1 MTKYSVKNNT
11 KFKLIIMSKNVNNKI
26 PQMNPKSILNNL
38 LNSYNTLKLI
48 LSPNLGENNIHF
60 MNSVID
66 VIISQ
71 IKIFLEL
78 LNLTE
83 PQKIFDL
90 LNINNQNLS
99 KQIAALYE
107 IPKISSKYFKDS
119 LLLEKDKNDNNTQI
133 YFNNKKDNDSLEE
146 QKQIINIIDSTNF
159 DFIENQNKDKKENSK
174 DIIKINRN
182 EKIIKK
188 TNKDKNK
195 DKEKEKEKEKERL
208 LKKEKDEKEKLLKEQ
223 ERERGREIREKA
235 RNLIKK
241 QNLYKENNKI
251 QLKKNSNFAKHKHKN
266 RAKAIKFE
274 SISNIKEYEPK
285 EQKLKIKKEIKP
297 ENKYKSVINSINRTP
312 VRNRFKFFLFDDD
325 DIDETNLKEQNIFK
339 RKEKKSK
346 TLFDKSFRIPY
357 EINIEEIDNDNDD
370 NNKTQSHINRNN
382 YISFNFTNRLLDRV
396 KKKPKTKSLKNK
408 FLIKTEN
415 ERESSENNKNKIR
428 KFNNR
433 YNYNNYV
440 LKTESNKK
448 YKKRNYNLNINN
460 INNTNL
466 NNDFF
471 SLDDFL
477 VPYNNSKNGE
487 VLFMTKIGNVL
498 MNKKQKDIL
507 EDYVNNYL
515 YENEENRINKTSSPK
530 SIKRINNIIPITK
543 EVKEKIKKE
552 KRNRKF
558 KTKKS
563 MLNYDLNDINE
574 LIQSLPTSLQ
584 VPIDDLYL
592 RQKKASL
599 FDRSIFKICHR
610 VIDNY
615 KELENKEDIFSLKTR
630 SKSRPMLRAKSYN
643 DNLVA
648 RSGMNFKRFK
658 SKTSMNKVNDI
669 N

>member
-1 MTKYSVKNNT
+1 
-11 KFKLIIMSKNVNNKI
+11 MSKNVNDQIPKI
-26 PQMNPKSILNNL
+26 NPKAILNNL
-38 LNSYNTLKLI
+38 LSSYNTLKLI
-48 LSPNLGENNIHF
+48 LSPNLSENNIHF

-66 VIISQ
+66 IIISQ

-83 PQKIFDL
+83 PQKIFEL
-90 LNINNQNLS
+90 LNINSQNLS

-107 IPKISSKYFKDS
+107 VPKISSKYFKDS
-119 LLLEKDKNDNNTQI
+119 LLLEKDKIENNTQLYI
-133 YFNNKKDNDSLEE
+133 NNKKDNDSLEE

-174 DIIKINRN
+174 DIIKINKN
-182 EKIIKK
+182 EKINIKI
-188 TNKDKNK
+188 NKDKNK
-195 DKEKEKEKEKERL
+195 SKEKEKEKERERL
-208 LKKEKDEKEKLLKEQ
+208 LKKEKEEKDKLKEKEMLIQSLKEQ
-223 ERERGREIREKA
+223 EKERGREIREKA
-235 RNLIKK
+235 RELIKK
-241 QNLYKENNKI
+241 QNYYKENSKI
-251 QLKKNSNFAKHKHKN
+251 QLKKNSNFAKHKPRNK
-266 RAKAIKFE
+266 AKVIKFGN
-274 SISNIKEYEPK
+274 ISNLKEFEPK
-285 EQKLKIKKEIKP
+285 VQKLKIKKEVKP
-297 ENKYKSVINSINRTP
+297 ENRYKSVINCINRTP
-312 VRNRFKFFLFDDD
+312 IRNRFKFFLFDDD
-325 DIDETNLKEQNIFK
+325 DIDEVNLKEENFIK

-346 TLFDKSFRIPY
+346 TLFDKDFRLPY
-357 EINIEEIDNDNDD
+357 EINIEELENND
-370 NNKTQSHINRNN
+370 NNKTQSHINNNN

-396 KKKPKTKSLKNK
+396 KKKPKSIKNK

-415 ERESSENNKNKIR
+415 ERENSEKIKNKILNY
-428 KFNNR
+428 NNR

-440 LKTESNKK
+440 LKTEPNKK
-448 YKKRNYNLNINN
+448 YKKRNFYNINN
-460 INNTNL
+460 IQKTNL

-471 SLDDFL
+471 SLDEFV
-477 VPYNNSKNGE
+477 VPYNNSKKGE
-487 VLFMTKIGNVL
+487 ELFVTKIGNVL
-498 MNKKQKDIL
+498 MSKKQKDIL
-507 EDYVNNYL
+507 EDYINNYL
-515 YENEENRINKTSSPK
+515 YENEENSKLRKSTSPK
-530 SIKRINNIIPITK
+530 SNKKLNNIIPLTK

-574 LIQSLPTSLQ
+574 LIQSLRTSLK

-610 VIDNY
+610 LIDNY
-615 KELENKEDIFSLKTR
+615 KELENKEDIFTLKTR

-648 RSGMNFKRFK
+648 RSGLNFKRVK
-658 SKTSMNKVNDI
+658 SKTSLNRVNEI

>member
-1 MTKYSVKNNT
+1 
-11 KFKLIIMSKNVNNKI
+11 MSKNVNDQIPKI
-26 PQMNPKSILNNL
+26 NPKAILNNL
-38 LNSYNTLKLI
+38 LSSYNTLKLI
-48 LSPNLGENNIHF
+48 LSPNLSENNIHF
-60 MNSVID
+60 MNSIID

-83 PQKIFDL
+83 PQKIFEL
-90 LNINNQNLS
+90 LNINSQNLS

-107 IPKISSKYFKDS
+107 VPKISSKYFKDS
-119 LLLEKDKNDNNTQI
+119 LLLEKDKIENNTQLYI
-133 YFNNKKDNDSLEE
+133 NNKKDNDSLEE

-174 DIIKINRN
+174 DIIKINKN
-182 EKIIKK
+182 EKINIKINK
-188 TNKDKNK
+188 DKDKNK
-195 DKEKEKEKEKERL
+195 SKEKEKEKERERL
-208 LKKEKDEKEKLLKEQ
+208 LKKEKEEKDKLKEKEMLIQSLKEQ
-223 ERERGREIREKA
+223 EKERGREIREKA
-235 RNLIKK
+235 RELIKK
-241 QNLYKENNKI
+241 QNYYKENSKI
-251 QLKKNSNFAKHKHKN
+251 QLKKNSNFAKHKPRNK
-266 RAKAIKFE
+266 AKVIKFGN
-274 SISNIKEYEPK
+274 ISNLKEFEPK
-285 EQKLKIKKEIKP
+285 VQKLKIKKEVKP
-297 ENKYKSVINSINRTP
+297 ENRYKSVINCINRTP
-312 VRNRFKFFLFDDD
+312 IRNRFKFFLFDDD
-325 DIDETNLKEQNIFK
+325 DIDEVNLKEENFIK

-346 TLFDKSFRIPY
+346 TLFDKDFRLPY
-357 EINIEEIDNDNDD
+357 EINIEELENND
-370 NNKTQSHINRNN
+370 NNKTQSHINNNN

-396 KKKPKTKSLKNK
+396 KKKPKSIKNK

-415 ERESSENNKNKIR
+415 ERENSEKIKNKILNY
-428 KFNNR
+428 NNR

-440 LKTESNKK
+440 LKTEPNKK
-448 YKKRNYNLNINN
+448 YKKRNFYNINN
-460 INNTNL
+460 IQKTNL

-471 SLDDFL
+471 SLDEFV
-477 VPYNNSKNGE
+477 VPYNNSKKGE
-487 VLFMTKIGNVL
+487 ELFVTKIGNVL
-498 MNKKQKDIL
+498 MSKKQKDIL
-507 EDYVNNYL
+507 EDYINNYL
-515 YENEENRINKTSSPK
+515 YENEENSKLRKSTSPK
-530 SIKRINNIIPITK
+530 SNKKLNNIIPLTK

-574 LIQSLPTSLQ
+574 LIQSLRTSLK

-610 VIDNY
+610 LIDNY
-615 KELENKEDIFSLKTR
+615 KELENKEDIFTLKTR

-648 RSGMNFKRFK
+648 RSGLNFKRVK
-658 SKTSMNKVNDI
+658 SKTSLNRVNEI

>member
-1 MTKYSVKNNT
+1 
-11 KFKLIIMSKNVNNKI
+11 MSKNVNDQIPKI
-26 PQMNPKSILNNL
+26 NPKAILNNL
-38 LNSYNTLKLI
+38 LSSYNTLKLI
-48 LSPNLGENNIHF
+48 LSPNLSENNIHF
-60 MNSVID
+60 MNSIID

-83 PQKIFDL
+83 PQKIFEL
-90 LNINNQNLS
+90 LNINSQNLS

-107 IPKISSKYFKDS
+107 VPKISSKYFKDS
-119 LLLEKDKNDNNTQI
+119 LLLEKDKIENNTQLYI
-133 YFNNKKDNDSLEE
+133 NNKKDNDSLEE

-174 DIIKINRN
+174 DIIKINKN
-182 EKIIKK
+182 EKINIKI
-188 TNKDKNK
+188 NKDKNK
-195 DKEKEKEKEKERL
+195 SKEKEKEKERERL
-208 LKKEKDEKEKLLKEQ
+208 LKKEKEEKDKLKEKEMLIQSLKEQ
-223 ERERGREIREKA
+223 EKERGREIREKA
-235 RNLIKK
+235 RELIKK
-241 QNLYKENNKI
+241 QNYYKENSKI
-251 QLKKNSNFAKHKHKN
+251 QLKKNSNFAKHKPRNK
-266 RAKAIKFE
+266 AKVIKFGN
-274 SISNIKEYEPK
+274 ISNLKEFEPK
-285 EQKLKIKKEIKP
+285 VQKLKIKKEVKP
-297 ENKYKSVINSINRTP
+297 ENRYKSVINCINRTP
-312 VRNRFKFFLFDDD
+312 IRNRFKFFLFDDD
-325 DIDETNLKEQNIFK
+325 DIDEVNLKEENFIK

-346 TLFDKSFRIPY
+346 TLFDKDFRLPY
-357 EINIEEIDNDNDD
+357 EINIEEIENND
-370 NNKTQSHINRNN
+370 NNKTQSHINNNN

-396 KKKPKTKSLKNK
+396 KKKPKSIKNK

-415 ERESSENNKNKIR
+415 ERENSEKIKNKILNY
-428 KFNNR
+428 NNR

-440 LKTESNKK
+440 LKTEPNKK
-448 YKKRNYNLNINN
+448 YKKRNFYNINN
-460 INNTNL
+460 IQKTNL

-471 SLDDFL
+471 SLDEFV
-477 VPYNNSKNGE
+477 VPYNNSKKGE
-487 VLFMTKIGNVL
+487 ELFVTKIGNVL
-498 MNKKQKDIL
+498 MSKKQKDIL
-507 EDYVNNYL
+507 EDYINNYL
-515 YENEENRINKTSSPK
+515 YENEENSKLRKSTSPK
-530 SIKRINNIIPITK
+530 SNKKLNNIIPLTK

-574 LIQSLPTSLQ
+574 LIQSLRTSLK

-610 VIDNY
+610 LIDNY
-615 KELENKEDIFSLKTR
+615 KELENKEDIFTLKTR

-648 RSGMNFKRFK
+648 RSGLNFKRVK
-658 SKTSMNKVNDI
+658 SKTSLNRVNEI

>member
-1 MTKYSVKNNT
+1 
-11 KFKLIIMSKNVNNKI
+11 MSKNVNDQIPKI
-26 PQMNPKSILNNL
+26 NPKAILNNL
-38 LNSYNTLKLI
+38 LSSYNTLKLI
-48 LSPNLGENNIHF
+48 LSPNLSENNIHF
-60 MNSVID
+60 MNSIID

-83 PQKIFDL
+83 PQKIFEL
-90 LNINNQNLS
+90 LNINSQNLS

-107 IPKISSKYFKDS
+107 VPKISSKYFKDS
-119 LLLEKDKNDNNTQI
+119 LLLEKDKIENNTQLYI
-133 YFNNKKDNDSLEE
+133 NNKKDNDSLEE

-174 DIIKINRN
+174 DFIKINKN
-182 EKIIKK
+182 EKNIKI
-188 TNKDKNK
+188 NKDKNK
-195 DKEKEKEKEKERL
+195 SKEKEKEKERERL
-208 LKKEKDEKEKLLKEQ
+208 LKKEKEEKDKLKEKEMLIQSLKEQ
-223 ERERGREIREKA
+223 EKERGREIREKA
-235 RNLIKK
+235 RELIKK
-241 QNLYKENNKI
+241 QNYYKENSKI
-251 QLKKNSNFAKHKHKN
+251 QLKKNSNFAKHKPRNK
-266 RAKAIKFE
+266 AKVIKFGN
-274 SISNIKEYEPK
+274 ISNLKEFEPK
-285 EQKLKIKKEIKP
+285 VQKLKIKKEVKP
-297 ENKYKSVINSINRTP
+297 ENRYKSVINCINRTP
-312 VRNRFKFFLFDDD
+312 IRNRFKFFLFDDD
-325 DIDETNLKEQNIFK
+325 DIDEVNLKEENFIK

-346 TLFDKSFRIPY
+346 TLFDKDFRLPY
-357 EINIEEIDNDNDD
+357 EINIEELENND
-370 NNKTQSHINRNN
+370 NNKTQSHINNNN

-396 KKKPKTKSLKNK
+396 KKKPKSIKNK

-415 ERESSENNKNKIR
+415 ERENSEKIKNKILNY
-428 KFNNR
+428 NNR

-440 LKTESNKK
+440 LKTEPNKK
-448 YKKRNYNLNINN
+448 YKKRNFYNINN
-460 INNTNL
+460 IQKTNL

-471 SLDDFL
+471 SLDEFV
-477 VPYNNSKNGE
+477 VPYNNSKKGE
-487 VLFMTKIGNVL
+487 ELFVTKIGNVL
-498 MNKKQKDIL
+498 MSKKQKDIL
-507 EDYVNNYL
+507 EDYINNYL
-515 YENEENRINKTSSPK
+515 YENEENSKLRKSTSPK
-530 SIKRINNIIPITK
+530 SNKKLNNIIPLTK

-574 LIQSLPTSLQ
+574 LIQSLRTSLK

-610 VIDNY
+610 LIDNY
-615 KELENKEDIFSLKTR
+615 KELENKEDIFTLKTR

-648 RSGMNFKRFK
+648 RSGLNFKRVK
-658 SKTSMNKVNDI
+658 SKTSLNRVNEI

>member
-1 MTKYSVKNNT
+1 
-11 KFKLIIMSKNVNNKI
+11 MSKNVNDQIPKI
-26 PQMNPKSILNNL
+26 NPKAILNNL
-38 LNSYNTLKLI
+38 LSSYNTLKLI
-48 LSPNLGENNIHF
+48 LSPNLSENNIHF
-60 MNSVID
+60 MNSIID

-83 PQKIFDL
+83 PQKIFEL
-90 LNINNQNLS
+90 LNINSQNLS

-107 IPKISSKYFKDS
+107 VPKISSKYFKDS
-119 LLLEKDKNDNNTQI
+119 LLLEKDKIENNTQLYI
-133 YFNNKKDNDSLEE
+133 NNKKDNDSLEE

-174 DIIKINRN
+174 DIIKINKN
-182 EKIIKK
+182 EKINIKI
-188 TNKDKNK
+188 NKDKNK
-195 DKEKEKEKEKERL
+195 SKEKEKEKERERL
-208 LKKEKDEKEKLLKEQ
+208 LKKEKEEKDKLKEKEMLIQSLKEQ
-223 ERERGREIREKA
+223 EKERGREIREKA
-235 RNLIKK
+235 RELIKK
-241 QNLYKENNKI
+241 QNYYKENSKI
-251 QLKKNSNFAKHKHKN
+251 QLKKNSNFAKHKPRNK
-266 RAKAIKFE
+266 AKVIKFGN
-274 SISNIKEYEPK
+274 ISNLKEFEPK
-285 EQKLKIKKEIKP
+285 VQKLKIKKEVKP
-297 ENKYKSVINSINRTP
+297 ENRYKSVINCINRTP
-312 VRNRFKFFLFDDD
+312 IRNRFKFFLFDDD
-325 DIDETNLKEQNIFK
+325 DIDEVNLKEENFIK

-346 TLFDKSFRIPY
+346 TLFDKDFRLPY
-357 EINIEEIDNDNDD
+357 EINIEELENND
-370 NNKTQSHINRNN
+370 NNKTQSHINNNN

-396 KKKPKTKSLKNK
+396 KKKPKSIKNK

-415 ERESSENNKNKIR
+415 ERENSEKIKNKILNY
-428 KFNNR
+428 NNR

-440 LKTESNKK
+440 LKTEPNKK
-448 YKKRNYNLNINN
+448 YKKRNFYNINN
-460 INNTNL
+460 IQKTNL

-471 SLDDFL
+471 SLDEFV
-477 VPYNNSKNGE
+477 VPYNNSKKGE
-487 VLFMTKIGNVL
+487 ELFVTKIGNVL
-498 MNKKQKDIL
+498 MSKKQKDIL
-507 EDYVNNYL
+507 EDYINNYL
-515 YENEENRINKTSSPK
+515 YENEENSKLRKSTSPK
-530 SIKRINNIIPITK
+530 SNKKLNNIIPLTK

-574 LIQSLPTSLQ
+574 LIQSLRTSLK

-610 VIDNY
+610 LIDNY
-615 KELENKEDIFSLKTR
+615 KELENKEDIFTLKTR

-648 RSGMNFKRFK
+648 RSGLNFKRVK
-658 SKTSMNKVNDI
+658 SKTSLNRVNEI

>member
-1 MTKYSVKNNT
+1 
-11 KFKLIIMSKNVNNKI
+11 MSKNVNDQIPKI
-26 PQMNPKSILNNL
+26 NPKAILNNL
-38 LNSYNTLKLI
+38 LSSYNTLKLI
-48 LSPNLGENNIHF
+48 LSPNLSENNIHF

-66 VIISQ
+66 IIISQ

-83 PQKIFDL
+83 PQKIFEL
-90 LNINNQNLS
+90 LNINSQNLS

-107 IPKISSKYFKDS
+107 VPKISSKYFKDS
-119 LLLEKDKNDNNTQI
+119 LLLEKDKIENNTQLYI
-133 YFNNKKDNDSLEE
+133 NNKKDNDSLEE

-174 DIIKINRN
+174 DIIKINKN
-182 EKIIKK
+182 EKINIKI
-188 TNKDKNK
+188 NKDKNK
-195 DKEKEKEKEKERL
+195 SKEKEKERERL
-208 LKKEKDEKEKLLKEQ
+208 LKKEKEEKDKLKEKEMLIQSLKEQ
-223 ERERGREIREKA
+223 EKERGREIREKA
-235 RNLIKK
+235 RELIKK
-241 QNLYKENNKI
+241 QNYYKENSKI
-251 QLKKNSNFAKHKHKN
+251 QLKKNSNFAKHKPRNK
-266 RAKAIKFE
+266 AKVIKFGN
-274 SISNIKEYEPK
+274 ISNLKEFEPK
-285 EQKLKIKKEIKP
+285 VQKLKIKKEVKP
-297 ENKYKSVINSINRTP
+297 ENRYKSVINCINRTP

-325 DIDETNLKEQNIFK
+325 DIDEVNLKEENFIK

-346 TLFDKSFRIPY
+346 TLFDKDFRLPY
-357 EINIEEIDNDNDD
+357 EINIEEIENND
-370 NNKTQSHINRNN
+370 NNKTQSHINNNN

-396 KKKPKTKSLKNK
+396 KKKPKSIKNK

-415 ERESSENNKNKIR
+415 ERENSEKIKNKILNY
-428 KFNNR
+428 NNR

-440 LKTESNKK
+440 LKTEPNKK
-448 YKKRNYNLNINN
+448 YKKRNFYNINN
-460 INNTNL
+460 IQKTNL

-471 SLDDFL
+471 SLDEFV
-477 VPYNNSKNGE
+477 VPYNNSKKGE
-487 VLFMTKIGNVL
+487 ELFVTKIGNVL
-498 MNKKQKDIL
+498 MSKKQKDIL
-507 EDYVNNYL
+507 EDYINNYL
-515 YENEENRINKTSSPK
+515 YENEENSKLRKSTSPK
-530 SIKRINNIIPITK
+530 SNKKLNNIIPLTK

-574 LIQSLPTSLQ
+574 LIQSLRTSLK

-610 VIDNY
+610 LIDNY
-615 KELENKEDIFSLKTR
+615 KELENKEDIFTLKTR

-648 RSGMNFKRFK
+648 RSGLNFKRVK
-658 SKTSMNKVNDI
+658 SKTSLNRVNEI

>member
-1 MTKYSVKNNT
+1 
-11 KFKLIIMSKNVNNKI
+11 MSKNVNDQIPKI
-26 PQMNPKSILNNL
+26 NPKAILNNL
-38 LNSYNTLKLI
+38 LSSYNTLKLI
-48 LSPNLGENNIHF
+48 LSPNLSENNIHF

-66 VIISQ
+66 IIISQ

-83 PQKIFDL
+83 PQKIFEL
-90 LNINNQNLS
+90 LNINSQNLS

-107 IPKISSKYFKDS
+107 VPKISSKYFKDS
-119 LLLEKDKNDNNTQI
+119 LLLEKDKIENNTQLYI
-133 YFNNKKDNDSLEE
+133 NNKKDNDSLEE

-174 DIIKINRN
+174 DIIKINKN
-182 EKIIKK
+182 EKINIKI
-188 TNKDKNK
+188 NKDKNK
-195 DKEKEKEKEKERL
+195 SKEKEKEKERERL
-208 LKKEKDEKEKLLKEQ
+208 LKKEKEEKDKLKEKEMLIQSLKEQ
-223 ERERGREIREKA
+223 EKERGREIREKA
-235 RNLIKK
+235 RELIKK
-241 QNLYKENNKI
+241 QNYYKENSKI
-251 QLKKNSNFAKHKHKN
+251 QLKKNSNFAKHKPRNK
-266 RAKAIKFE
+266 AKVIKFGN
-274 SISNIKEYEPK
+274 ISNLKEFEPK
-285 EQKLKIKKEIKP
+285 VQKLKIKKEVKP
-297 ENKYKSVINSINRTP
+297 ENRYKSVINSINRTP

-325 DIDETNLKEQNIFK
+325 DIDEVNLKEENFIK

-346 TLFDKSFRIPY
+346 TLFDKDFRLPY
-357 EINIEEIDNDNDD
+357 EINIEEIENND
-370 NNKTQSHINRNN
+370 NNKTQSHINNNN

-396 KKKPKTKSLKNK
+396 KKKPKSIKNK

-415 ERESSENNKNKIR
+415 ERENSEKIKNKILNY
-428 KFNNR
+428 NNR

-440 LKTESNKK
+440 LKTEPNKK
-448 YKKRNYNLNINN
+448 YKKRNFYNINN
-460 INNTNL
+460 IQKTNL

-471 SLDDFL
+471 SLDDFV
-477 VPYNNSKNGE
+477 VPYNNSKKGE
-487 VLFMTKIGNVL
+487 ELFVTKIGNVL
-498 MNKKQKDIL
+498 MSKKQKDIL
-507 EDYVNNYL
+507 EDYINNYL
-515 YENEENRINKTSSPK
+515 YENEENSKLRKSTSPK
-530 SIKRINNIIPITK
+530 SNKKLNNIIPLTK

-574 LIQSLPTSLQ
+574 LIQSLRTSLK

-610 VIDNY
+610 LIDNY
-615 KELENKEDIFSLKTR
+615 KELENKEDIFTLKTR

-648 RSGMNFKRFK
+648 RSGLNFKRVK
-658 SKTSMNKVNDI
+658 SKTSLNRVNEI

>member
-1 MTKYSVKNNT
+1 
-11 KFKLIIMSKNVNNKI
+11 MSKNVNDQIPKI
-26 PQMNPKSILNNL
+26 NPKAILNNL
-38 LNSYNTLKLI
+38 LSSYNTLKLI
-48 LSPNLGENNIHF
+48 LSPNLSENNIHF

-66 VIISQ
+66 IIISQ

-83 PQKIFDL
+83 PQKIFEL
-90 LNINNQNLS
+90 LNINSQNLS

-107 IPKISSKYFKDS
+107 VPKISSKYFKDS
-119 LLLEKDKNDNNTQI
+119 LLLEKDKIENNTQLYI
-133 YFNNKKDNDSLEE
+133 NNKKDNDSLEE

-174 DIIKINRN
+174 DFIKINKN
-182 EKIIKK
+182 EKINIKI
-188 TNKDKNK
+188 NKDKNK
-195 DKEKEKEKEKERL
+195 SKEKEKERERL
-208 LKKEKDEKEKLLKEQ
+208 LKKEKEEKDKLKEKEMLIQSLKEQ
-223 ERERGREIREKA
+223 EKERGREIREKA
-235 RNLIKK
+235 RELIKK
-241 QNLYKENNKI
+241 QNYYKENSKI
-251 QLKKNSNFAKHKHKN
+251 QLKKNSNFAKHKPRNK
-266 RAKAIKFE
+266 AKVIKFGN
-274 SISNIKEYEPK
+274 ISNLKEFEPK
-285 EQKLKIKKEIKP
+285 VQKLKIKKEVKP
-297 ENKYKSVINSINRTP
+297 ENRYKSVINCINRTP
-312 VRNRFKFFLFDDD
+312 IRNRFKFFLFDDD
-325 DIDETNLKEQNIFK
+325 DIDEVNLKEENFIK

-346 TLFDKSFRIPY
+346 TLFDKDFRLPY
-357 EINIEEIDNDNDD
+357 EINIEEIENND
-370 NNKTQSHINRNN
+370 NNKTQSHINNNN

-396 KKKPKTKSLKNK
+396 KKKPKSIKNK

-415 ERESSENNKNKIR
+415 ERENSEKIKNKILNY
-428 KFNNR
+428 NNR

-440 LKTESNKK
+440 LKTEPNKK
-448 YKKRNYNLNINN
+448 YKKRNFYNINN
-460 INNTNL
+460 IQNTNL

-471 SLDDFL
+471 SLDEFV
-477 VPYNNSKNGE
+477 VPYNNSKKGE
-487 VLFMTKIGNVL
+487 ELFVTKIGNVL
-498 MNKKQKDIL
+498 MSKKQKDIL
-507 EDYVNNYL
+507 EDYINNYL
-515 YENEENRINKTSSPK
+515 YENEENSKLRKSTSPK
-530 SIKRINNIIPITK
+530 SNKKLNNIIPLTK

-574 LIQSLPTSLQ
+574 LIQSLRTSLK

-610 VIDNY
+610 LIDNY
-615 KELENKEDIFSLKTR
+615 KELENKEDIFTLKTR

-648 RSGMNFKRFK
+648 RSGLNFKRVK
-658 SKTSMNKVNDI
+658 SKTSLNRVNEI

>member
-1 MTKYSVKNNT
+1 
-11 KFKLIIMSKNVNNKI
+11 MSKNVNDQIPKI
-26 PQMNPKSILNNL
+26 NPKAILNNL
-38 LNSYNTLKLI
+38 LSSYNTLKLI
-48 LSPNLGENNIHF
+48 LSPNLSENNIHF
-60 MNSVID
+60 MNSIID

-83 PQKIFDL
+83 PQKIFEL
-90 LNINNQNLS
+90 LNINSQNLS

-107 IPKISSKYFKDS
+107 VPKISSKYFKDS
-119 LLLEKDKNDNNTQI
+119 LLLEKDKIENNTQLYI
-133 YFNNKKDNDSLEE
+133 NNKKDNDSLEE

-174 DIIKINRN
+174 DFIKINKN
-182 EKIIKK
+182 EKINIKINK
-188 TNKDKNK
+188 DKDKNK
-195 DKEKEKEKEKERL
+195 SKEKEKEKERERL
-208 LKKEKDEKEKLLKEQ
+208 LKKEKEEKDKLKEKEMLIQSLKEQ
-223 ERERGREIREKA
+223 EKERGREIREKA
-235 RNLIKK
+235 RELIKK
-241 QNLYKENNKI
+241 QNYYKENSKI
-251 QLKKNSNFAKHKHKN
+251 QLKKNSNFAKHKPRNK
-266 RAKAIKFE
+266 AKVIKFGN
-274 SISNIKEYEPK
+274 ISNLKEFEPK
-285 EQKLKIKKEIKP
+285 VQKLKIKKEVKP
-297 ENKYKSVINSINRTP
+297 ENRYKSVINCINRTP
-312 VRNRFKFFLFDDD
+312 IRNRFKFFLFDDD
-325 DIDETNLKEQNIFK
+325 DIDEVNLKEENFIK

-346 TLFDKSFRIPY
+346 TLFDKDFRLPY
-357 EINIEEIDNDNDD
+357 EINIEELENND
-370 NNKTQSHINRNN
+370 NNKTQSHINNNN

-396 KKKPKTKSLKNK
+396 KKKPKSIKNK

-415 ERESSENNKNKIR
+415 ERENSEKIKNKILNY
-428 KFNNR
+428 NNR

-440 LKTESNKK
+440 LKTEPNKK
-448 YKKRNYNLNINN
+448 YKKRNFYNINN
-460 INNTNL
+460 IQKTNL

-471 SLDDFL
+471 SLDEFV
-477 VPYNNSKNGE
+477 VPYNNSKKGE
-487 VLFMTKIGNVL
+487 ELFVTKIGNVL
-498 MNKKQKDIL
+498 MSKKQKDIL
-507 EDYVNNYL
+507 EDYINNYL
-515 YENEENRINKTSSPK
+515 YENEENSKLRKSTSPK
-530 SIKRINNIIPITK
+530 SNKKLNNIIPLTK

-574 LIQSLPTSLQ
+574 LIQSLRTSLK

-610 VIDNY
+610 LIDNY
-615 KELENKEDIFSLKTR
+615 KELENKEDIFTLKTR

-648 RSGMNFKRFK
+648 RSGLNFKRVK
-658 SKTSMNKVNDI
+658 SKTSLNRVNEI

>member
-1 MTKYSVKNNT
+1 
-11 KFKLIIMSKNVNNKI
+11 
-26 PQMNPKSILNNL
+26 
-38 LNSYNTLKLI
+38 
-48 LSPNLGENNIHF
+48 
-60 MNSVID
+60 MNSIID

-83 PQKIFDL
+83 PQKIFEL
-90 LNINNQNLS
+90 LNINSQNLS

-107 IPKISSKYFKDS
+107 VPKISSKYFKDS
-119 LLLEKDKNDNNTQI
+119 LLLEKDKIENNTQLYI
-133 YFNNKKDNDSLEE
+133 NNKKDNDSLEE

-174 DIIKINRN
+174 DIIKINKN
-182 EKIIKK
+182 EKINIKI
-188 TNKDKNK
+188 NKDKNK
-195 DKEKEKEKEKERL
+195 SKEKEKEKERERL
-208 LKKEKDEKEKLLKEQ
+208 LKKEKEEKDKLKEKEMLIQSLKEQ
-223 ERERGREIREKA
+223 EKERGREIREKA
-235 RNLIKK
+235 RELIKK
-241 QNLYKENNKI
+241 QNYYKENSKI
-251 QLKKNSNFAKHKHKN
+251 QLKKNSNFAKHKPRNK
-266 RAKAIKFE
+266 AKVIKFGN
-274 SISNIKEYEPK
+274 ISNLKEFEPK
-285 EQKLKIKKEIKP
+285 VQKLKIKKEVKP
-297 ENKYKSVINSINRTP
+297 ENRYKSVINCINRTP
-312 VRNRFKFFLFDDD
+312 IRNRFKFFLFDDD
-325 DIDETNLKEQNIFK
+325 DIDEVNLKEENFIK

-346 TLFDKSFRIPY
+346 TLFDKDFRLPY
-357 EINIEEIDNDNDD
+357 EINIEELENND
-370 NNKTQSHINRNN
+370 NNKTQSHINNNN

-396 KKKPKTKSLKNK
+396 KKKPKSIKNK

-415 ERESSENNKNKIR
+415 ERENSEKIKNKILNY
-428 KFNNR
+428 NNR

-440 LKTESNKK
+440 LKTEPNKK
-448 YKKRNYNLNINN
+448 YKKRNFYNINN
-460 INNTNL
+460 IQKTNL

-471 SLDDFL
+471 SLDEFV
-477 VPYNNSKNGE
+477 VPYNNSKKGE
-487 VLFMTKIGNVL
+487 ELFVTKIGNVL
-498 MNKKQKDIL
+498 MSKKQKDIL
-507 EDYVNNYL
+507 EDYINNYL
-515 YENEENRINKTSSPK
+515 YENEENSKLRKSTSPK
-530 SIKRINNIIPITK
+530 SNKKLNNIIPLTK

-574 LIQSLPTSLQ
+574 LIQSLRTSLK

-610 VIDNY
+610 LIDNY
-615 KELENKEDIFSLKTR
+615 KELENKEDIFTLKTR

-648 RSGMNFKRFK
+648 RSGLNFKRVK
-658 SKTSMNKVNDI
+658 SKTSLNRVNEI

>member
-1 MTKYSVKNNT
+1 
-11 KFKLIIMSKNVNNKI
+11 MSKNVNDQIPKI
-26 PQMNPKSILNNL
+26 NPKAILNNL
-38 LNSYNTLKLI
+38 LSSYNTLKLI
-48 LSPNLGENNIHF
+48 LSPNLSENNIHF

-66 VIISQ
+66 IIISQ

-83 PQKIFDL
+83 PQKIFEL
-90 LNINNQNLS
+90 LNINSQNLS

-107 IPKISSKYFKDS
+107 VPKISSKYFKDS
-119 LLLEKDKNDNNTQI
+119 LLLEKDKIENNTQLYI
-133 YFNNKKDNDSLEE
+133 NNKKDNDSLEE

-174 DIIKINRN
+174 DIIKINKN
-182 EKIIKK
+182 EKINIKI
-188 TNKDKNK
+188 NKDKNK
-195 DKEKEKEKEKERL
+195 SKEKEKEKERERL
-208 LKKEKDEKEKLLKEQ
+208 LKKEKEEKDKLKEKEMLIQSLKEQ
-223 ERERGREIREKA
+223 EKERGREIREKA
-235 RNLIKK
+235 RELIKK
-241 QNLYKENNKI
+241 QNYYKENSKI
-251 QLKKNSNFAKHKHKN
+251 QLKKNSKFAKHKPRNKT
-266 RAKAIKFE
+266 KVIKFGN
-274 SISNIKEYEPK
+274 ISNLKEFEPK
-285 EQKLKIKKEIKP
+285 VQKLKIKKEVKP
-297 ENKYKSVINSINRTP
+297 ENRYKSVINCINRTP
-312 VRNRFKFFLFDDD
+312 IRNRFKFFLFDDD
-325 DIDETNLKEQNIFK
+325 DIDEVNLKEENFIK

-346 TLFDKSFRIPY
+346 TLFDKDFRLPY
-357 EINIEEIDNDNDD
+357 EINIEELENND
-370 NNKTQSHINRNN
+370 NNKTQSHINNNN

-396 KKKPKTKSLKNK
+396 KKKPKSIKNK

-415 ERESSENNKNKIR
+415 ERENSEKIKNKILNY
-428 KFNNR
+428 NNR

-440 LKTESNKK
+440 LKTEPNKK
-448 YKKRNYNLNINN
+448 YKKRNFYNINN
-460 INNTNL
+460 IQKTNL

-471 SLDDFL
+471 SLDEFV
-477 VPYNNSKNGE
+477 VPYNNSKKGE
-487 VLFMTKIGNVL
+487 ELFVTKIGNVL
-498 MNKKQKDIL
+498 MSKKQKDIL
-507 EDYVNNYL
+507 EDYINNYL
-515 YENEENRINKTSSPK
+515 YENEENSKLRKSTSPK
-530 SIKRINNIIPITK
+530 SNKKLNNIIPLTK

-574 LIQSLPTSLQ
+574 LIQSLRTSLK

-610 VIDNY
+610 LIDNY
-615 KELENKEDIFSLKTR
+615 KELENKEDIFTLKTR

-648 RSGMNFKRFK
+648 RSGLNFKRVK
-658 SKTSMNKVNDI
+658 SKTSLNRVNEI

>member
-1 MTKYSVKNNT
+1 
-11 KFKLIIMSKNVNNKI
+11 MSKNVNDQIPKI
-26 PQMNPKSILNNL
+26 NPKAILNNL
-38 LNSYNTLKLI
+38 LSSYNTLKLI
-48 LSPNLGENNIHF
+48 LSPNLSENNIHF
-60 MNSVID
+60 MNSIID

-83 PQKIFDL
+83 PQKIFEL
-90 LNINNQNLS
+90 LNINSQNLS

-107 IPKISSKYFKDS
+107 VPKISSKYFKDS
-119 LLLEKDKNDNNTQI
+119 LLLEKDKIENNTQLYI
-133 YFNNKKDNDSLEE
+133 NNKKDNDSLEE

-174 DIIKINRN
+174 DFIKINKN
-182 EKIIKK
+182 EKINIKI
-188 TNKDKNK
+188 NKDKNK
-195 DKEKEKEKEKERL
+195 SKEKEKEKERERL
-208 LKKEKDEKEKLLKEQ
+208 LKKEKEEKDKLKEKEMLIQSLKEQ
-223 ERERGREIREKA
+223 EKERGREIREKA
-235 RNLIKK
+235 RELIKK
-241 QNLYKENNKI
+241 QNYYKENSKI
-251 QLKKNSNFAKHKHKN
+251 QLKKNSNFAKHKPRNK
-266 RAKAIKFE
+266 AKVIKFGN
-274 SISNIKEYEPK
+274 ISNLKEFEPK
-285 EQKLKIKKEIKP
+285 VQKLKIKKEVKP
-297 ENKYKSVINSINRTP
+297 ENRYKSVINCINRTP
-312 VRNRFKFFLFDDD
+312 IRNRFKFFLFDDD
-325 DIDETNLKEQNIFK
+325 DIDEVNLKEENFIK

-346 TLFDKSFRIPY
+346 TLFDKDFRLPY
-357 EINIEEIDNDNDD
+357 EINIEELENND
-370 NNKTQSHINRNN
+370 NNKTQSHINNNN

-396 KKKPKTKSLKNK
+396 KKKPKSIKNK

-415 ERESSENNKNKIR
+415 ERENSEKIKNKILNY
-428 KFNNR
+428 NNR

-440 LKTESNKK
+440 LKTEPNKK
-448 YKKRNYNLNINN
+448 YKKRNFYNINN
-460 INNTNL
+460 IQKTNL

-471 SLDDFL
+471 SLDEFV
-477 VPYNNSKNGE
+477 VPYNNSKKGE
-487 VLFMTKIGNVL
+487 ELFVTKIGNVL
-498 MNKKQKDIL
+498 MSKKQKDIL
-507 EDYVNNYL
+507 EDYINNYL
-515 YENEENRINKTSSPK
+515 YENEENSKLRKSTSPK
-530 SIKRINNIIPITK
+530 SNKKLNNIIPLTK

-574 LIQSLPTSLQ
+574 LIQSLRTSLK

-610 VIDNY
+610 LIDNY
-615 KELENKEDIFSLKTR
+615 KELENKEDIFTLKTR

-648 RSGMNFKRFK
+648 RSGLNFKRVK
-658 SKTSMNKVNDI
+658 SKTSLNRVNEI